1 MINEWGCSYFISET
15 IKKYNFKN
23 TYNHNHNHNHK
34 HNHNHNSDHK
44 LLFKDYYNV
53 NKFNLFKQNI
63 TNLNF
68 HKSQLY
74 KNIKFYIP
82 HDKVHETQKNEI
94 IEELE

>member
-1 MINEWGCSYFISET
+1 MINEWGCSYFISKT
-15 IKKYNFKN
+15 IQNNKKYNFRN
-23 TYNHNHNHNHK
+23 PHNHAHN
-34 HNHNHNSDHK
+34 NN
-44 LLFKDYYNV
+44 LLFNDYYNV

-74 KNIKFYIP
+74 KNINFDIP
-82 HDKVHETQKNEI
+82 HDKLYEIEKNEN